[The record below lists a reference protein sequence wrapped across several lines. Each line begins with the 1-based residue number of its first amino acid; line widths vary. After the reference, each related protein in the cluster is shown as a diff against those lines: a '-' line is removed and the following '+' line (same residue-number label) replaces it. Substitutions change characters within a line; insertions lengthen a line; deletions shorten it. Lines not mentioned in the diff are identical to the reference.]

1 MVVTVAG
8 MPPPIVAVIV
18 AVTVTVTV
26 TVTVFVAVA
35 VDVAVAVAVAAA
47 VRCPGICEQIELPHH
62 HLRKPRSLYHRS
74 RLAPL
79 PAVGCRETETQALWD
94 V

>member
-8 MPPPIVAVIV
+8 MPPPTVVVIV
-18 AVTVTVTV
+18 AVTVTV

-35 VDVAVAVAVAAA
+35 VAVDVAVTVAVAAA
-47 VRCPGICEQIELPHH
+47 VRCPGIREQIEILHH
-62 HLRKPRSLYHRS
+62 HLRKPRSLYHQS
-74 RLAPL
+74 RPAPL
-79 PAVGCRETETQALWD
+79 TFVGCRETETQALWD